1 MFNQNP
7 DFFPTPEKL
16 IHKML
21 SKIDWSSGVK
31 SFLEPSA
38 GAGHLIEAI
47 NNKLKNSRYHHRKD
61 KYDVDAVEL
70 DENLRAVLKSKGHRV
85 VGDNFL
91 NFNTYKQYD
100 CIIANFPFS
109 EGDKHAIHCIELAE
123 NQIKSCQLVF
133 LLNAETIK
141 NPYSNTRKQLI
152 RKLEELN
159 AEIEFIENAFVD
171 AERKTNVETALV
183 NINIE
188 KIIHT
193 SIIENNLKQEESH
206 KIKEDHKNT
215 NLIESDFIRGIVQQY
230 NYEIKAGLKLIEEYN
245 SLVPLMLSSF
255 KENSN
260 PVLKLGLDYEDK
272 DGSSLENSYIKRIR
286 AKYWQA
292 LFSNDQFM
300 GLFTTNLRQKYMQQ
314 LDELKDYDFSFYNIY
329 TLRIELNKEMIQGV
343 EDTILNLFEE
353 FSYKHYY
360 DESSKNIHYYSGWKT
375 NKCYKI
381 NKRVIIPLN
390 GFNNWWNGNFE
401 PCNYDVKNKLKDIE
415 KAFTYLDG
423 GITDNIDLEEILKT
437 AQQNNQ
443 TKKIDT
449 QFFAVTFFK
458 KGTCHLEFK
467 NMDLLQKFNLYAAK
481 SKMWLPPSYG
491 KKNYKDMT
499 QEEKSVIDSFEGEA
513 SYNKVMNNKKYFLV
527 ETSDLLRLT
536 S

>member
-1 MFNQNP
+1 MFKDNP
-7 DFFPTPEKL
+7 DFYPTPSKL
-16 IHKML
+16 IQKML
-21 SKIDWSSGVK
+21 NKIDWSSGVK
-31 SFLEPSA
+31 TFLEPSA
-38 GAGHLIEAI
+38 GKGDLIEAI
-47 NNKLKNSRYHHRKD
+47 NNKLKNSRYHHKRD
-61 KYDVDAVEL
+61 KYDIDAIEL
-70 DENLRAVLKSKGHRV
+70 DTNLQAIIKSKGYRLIH
-85 VGDNFL
+85 DNYLSFST
-91 NFNTYKQYD
+91 FKKYD

-109 EGDKHAIHCIELAE
+109 EGDKHAIKSIELLE
-123 NQIKSCQLVF
+123 HQKGGELVC
-133 LLNAETIK
+133 LINKDTIL
-141 NPYSNTRKQLI
+141 NPYSNTRKDLV
-152 RKLEELN
+152 RKLNEYN
-159 AEIEFIENAFVD
+159 AEIEYIDNAFVNS
-171 AERKTNVETALV
+171 ERSTGVSVAL
-183 NINIE
+183 
-188 KIIHT
+188 IHLSIPKVIHS
-193 SIIENNLKQEESH
+193 SIIENNLKQEESYN
-206 KIKEDHKNT
+206 IKEEYNNT

-245 SLVPLMLSSF
+245 SLKPLMLASF
-255 KENSN
+255 KDNSS
-260 PVLKLGLDYEDK
+260 PILKLSLDYDDK
-272 DGSSLENSYIKRIR
+272 EGSDLENAYIKRVR

-467 NMDLLQKFNLYAAK
+467 NMDLLQKFNLFGSQRK
-481 SKMWLPPSYG
+481 GWIPPSYG
-491 KKNYKDMT
+491 KKSYKDMT
-499 QEEKSVIDSFEGEA
+499 AEEKSIIDSFEGKT
-513 SYNKVMNNKKYFLV
+513 SYEKVMNNKEYFLV
-527 ETSDLLRLT
+527 ETKDLLRLT